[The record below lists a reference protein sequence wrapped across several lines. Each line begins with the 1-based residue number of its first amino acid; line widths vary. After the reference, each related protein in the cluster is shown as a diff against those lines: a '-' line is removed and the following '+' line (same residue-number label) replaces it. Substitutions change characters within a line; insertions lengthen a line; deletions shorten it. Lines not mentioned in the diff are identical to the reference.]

1 MKDFFENFGK
11 RFGETAEMVTNK
23 AGEMI
28 EIQRVKSQIRDLA
41 RENAVDMMELGKA
54 VYERYKSGEEL
65 DDSTAQICD
74 SIKER
79 EKEIEKYERKIAVLK
94 GSAACVK
101 CGRMV
106 SEDMAYCPYCGEKME
121 ARDMEEATEEYAEKV
136 KEKAAD
142 VAEAMADKAEE
153 TAKKIGE
160 AAQKAAYKT
169 EEVLEKA
176 ADKTTQA
183 VHKAAEKTTEAV
195 HKAAEKLRKQRI
207 NQRIKQ
213 KKRRIDQR
221 RKQKMRQIRQWRN
234 SMKIRWF
241 PITAALAAADQAA
254 KCYAENKLAKG
265 EERAITDKVVLRHVQ
280 NEGVCMSLLEDEPE
294 TARIL
299 AGAASGAVLGW
310 HAFTV
315 VTKKKRFWK
324 KAGLSLMAAGSISNM
339 FDRLVRGHVV
349 DYVGFRLED
358 KHLEGITYNFAD
370 FFIAAGAVI
379 TVMTKLFRPGSKKK
393 KKAKTKSV

>member
-79 EKEIEKYERKIAVLK
+79 EKEIEKYERKIAVLN

-142 VAEAMADKAEE
+142 VAEAMADKAE
-153 TAKKIGE
+153 

-195 HKAAEKLRKQRI
+195 HKAADKAEETAHKSADKAEEAAHRSAEKAEDAADKTVEKL
-207 NQRIKQ
+207 
-213 KKRRIDQR
+213 
-221 RKQKMRQIRQWRN
+221 
-234 SMKIRWF
+234 
-241 PITAALAAADQAA
+241 
-254 KCYAENKLAKG
+254 
-265 EERAITDKVVLRHVQ
+265 
-280 NEGVCMSLLEDEPE
+280 NED
-294 TARIL
+294 
-299 AGAASGAVLGW
+299 
-310 HAFTV
+310 
-315 VTKKKRFWK
+315 
-324 KAGLSLMAAGSISNM
+324 
-339 FDRLVRGHVV
+339 
-349 DYVGFRLED
+349 
-358 KHLEGITYNFAD
+358 
-370 FFIAAGAVI
+370 
-379 TVMTKLFRPGSKKK
+379 
-393 KKAKTKSV
+393 

>member
-195 HKAAEKLRKQRI
+195 HKAADKAEETAHKSADKAEEAAHRSAEKAE
-207 NQRIKQ
+207 
-213 KKRRIDQR
+213 DA
-221 RKQKMRQIRQWRN
+221 
-234 SMKIRWF
+234 
-241 PITAALAAADQAA
+241 AALAAADQAA

>member
-106 SEDMAYCPYCGEKME
+106 SEEKME

-195 HKAAEKLRKQRI
+195 HKAADKAEETAHKSADKAEEAAHRSAEKAEDAADKTVEKL
-207 NQRIKQ
+207 
-213 KKRRIDQR
+213 
-221 RKQKMRQIRQWRN
+221 
-234 SMKIRWF
+234 
-241 PITAALAAADQAA
+241 
-254 KCYAENKLAKG
+254 
-265 EERAITDKVVLRHVQ
+265 
-280 NEGVCMSLLEDEPE
+280 NED
-294 TARIL
+294 
-299 AGAASGAVLGW
+299 
-310 HAFTV
+310 
-315 VTKKKRFWK
+315 
-324 KAGLSLMAAGSISNM
+324 
-339 FDRLVRGHVV
+339 
-349 DYVGFRLED
+349 
-358 KHLEGITYNFAD
+358 
-370 FFIAAGAVI
+370 
-379 TVMTKLFRPGSKKK
+379 
-393 KKAKTKSV
+393 

>member
-94 GSAACVK
+94 ACVK

-176 ADKTTQA
+176 A
-183 VHKAAEKTTEAV
+183 EKTTEAV
-195 HKAAEKLRKQRI
+195 HKAADKAEETAHKSADKAEEAAHRSAEKAEDAADKTVEKL
-207 NQRIKQ
+207 
-213 KKRRIDQR
+213 
-221 RKQKMRQIRQWRN
+221 
-234 SMKIRWF
+234 
-241 PITAALAAADQAA
+241 
-254 KCYAENKLAKG
+254 
-265 EERAITDKVVLRHVQ
+265 
-280 NEGVCMSLLEDEPE
+280 NED
-294 TARIL
+294 
-299 AGAASGAVLGW
+299 
-310 HAFTV
+310 
-315 VTKKKRFWK
+315 
-324 KAGLSLMAAGSISNM
+324 
-339 FDRLVRGHVV
+339 
-349 DYVGFRLED
+349 
-358 KHLEGITYNFAD
+358 
-370 FFIAAGAVI
+370 
-379 TVMTKLFRPGSKKK
+379 
-393 KKAKTKSV
+393 

>member
-153 TAKKIGE
+153 TAKKIG
-160 AAQKAAYKT
+160 
-169 EEVLEKA
+169 
-176 ADKTTQA
+176 
-183 VHKAAEKTTEAV
+183 
-195 HKAAEKLRKQRI
+195 
-207 NQRIKQ
+207 
-213 KKRRIDQR
+213 
-221 RKQKMRQIRQWRN
+221 
-234 SMKIRWF
+234 
-241 PITAALAAADQAA
+241 
-254 KCYAENKLAKG
+254 
-265 EERAITDKVVLRHVQ
+265 
-280 NEGVCMSLLEDEPE
+280 
-294 TARIL
+294 
-299 AGAASGAVLGW
+299 
-310 HAFTV
+310 
-315 VTKKKRFWK
+315 
-324 KAGLSLMAAGSISNM
+324 
-339 FDRLVRGHVV
+339 
-349 DYVGFRLED
+349 
-358 KHLEGITYNFAD
+358 
-370 FFIAAGAVI
+370 
-379 TVMTKLFRPGSKKK
+379 
-393 KKAKTKSV
+393 